1 MTWFSRYL
9 SALSAGMLAA
19 GIFIG
24 LAPVASANHDV
35 YPRGWDTPQNV
46 PPPMYDFR
54 SGKGWNDYQRYAPG
68 DVSHGS
74 GAKSQPMT
82 YGPTIYQMVPGGSQ
96 YHRVTGAST
105 PHTDSPQSQSTKQAQ

>member
-46 PPPMYDFR
+46 PPPM
-54 SGKGWNDYQRYAPG
+54 
-68 DVSHGS
+68 
-74 GAKSQPMT
+74 
-82 YGPTIYQMVPGGSQ
+82 
-96 YHRVTGAST
+96 
-105 PHTDSPQSQSTKQAQ
+105 